1 MQITKR
7 METLEN
13 SKIKW
18 TLFKGQLISKRL
30 FGFFNS
36 PKKRTKKIRLYYYA
50 TSSRIILVHLLGE
63 LKTPKIHFEIN

>member
-36 PKKRTKKIRLYYYA
+36 PKKRTKKIDFTA
-50 TSSRIILVHLLGE
+50 MVPQDE
-63 LKTPKIHFEIN
+63 LFSFFFWEN